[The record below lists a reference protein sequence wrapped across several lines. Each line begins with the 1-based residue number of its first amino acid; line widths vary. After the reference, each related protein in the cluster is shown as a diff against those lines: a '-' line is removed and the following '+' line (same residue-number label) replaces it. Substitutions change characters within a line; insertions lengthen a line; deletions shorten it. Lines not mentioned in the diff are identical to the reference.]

1 MPALTVTKEEL
12 LSCGISE
19 SDFEHVATKADI
31 ENNAVQIVDIVSCI
45 EALTLFNLIEL
56 KRGKAVL
63 RQFFA
68 DCAQLDP
75 HYIRTYAR
83 QPADYHK
90 MMKQIKDP
98 QGRHGGAIESLAM
111 VNIRR
116 YQFEE
121 QMIGMPNITK
131 EHSDDIVRALAK
143 LSELLTVVF
152 VVPA

>member
-1 MPALTVTKEEL
+1 MPALLVTKKEL
-12 LSCGISE
+12 LACGANE
-19 SDFEHVATKADI
+19 FDFKNIATKVDI
-31 ENNAVQIVDIVSCI
+31 ENSTVQIVDIVDCL

-63 RQFFA
+63 LQFFA

-75 HYIRTYAR
+75 PYIRTYAR
-83 QPADYHK
+83 EPAEYHK

-121 QMIGMPNITK
+121 QMIGMPNITE
-131 EHSDDIVRALAK
+131 EHSEDIRRALAK
-143 LSELLTVVF
+143 LSKLLTVVF